1 MLKSDEI
8 ASFFAYLLNLE
19 SWALHIKLASPERV
33 DQQIVRSSIEWHDD
47 SLRSRK
53 TARSTFQSARQ
64 PRSFARQ
71 SLRDATAIDANA
83 IFCSSWV
90 PRSRADVQKRIAQI
104 EGFTGIFRHKI
115 LALAA
120 NLKNPENLEKSVG
133 AKAAEKGTDKLADV
147 LSSMDNDGYDF
158 GLYSLI
164 GLIHSRD
171 RQEVLDA
178 MTVVSKALVDIQA
191 PSTEETQGSLS
202 AYYALF
208 PGNSAGDSASNF
220 NVRQFWLRADH
231 NARLALA
238 FAPSIGSTHSDDLG
252 REYLSVYETRTK
264 TPFFLDPYVDGLR
277 TTLILGAPRSGKSVN
292 GNHIILSEQKYGGYT
307 FVIDVGGSYE
317 STVRL
322 FGGAVERIGTSGP
335 RVNPFSLDPTESNL
349 SFLFQ
354 FVRLLLVKG
363 GARLSP
369 EDEDAVE
376 KSIRR
381 MYLVDPGVRRLKYML
396 LPPHLQRYLMKWTEG
411 GAYGK
416 LFDNVEDSLRL
427 TRIQSF
433 DFQDVTEDQQDLIEP
448 MLFWI
453 LRQID
458 QVIYDPKNLGVPKH
472 ILFDELWKHLKTR
485 RLLDSAI
492 SSLKTGGKHLAG
504 VTLLT
509 HTAQDLGDNADIIV
523 NACSTQFF
531 LPDPTFNRELYR
543 RLFNLNEQE
552 LLTLASLGPR
562 ELLLKRPHYS
572 KVLKLNLDPE
582 ELLALH
588 HTRPKIGSCASD

>member
-1 MLKSDEI
+1 
-8 ASFFAYLLNLE
+8 
-19 SWALHIKLASPERV
+19 
-33 DQQIVRSSIEWHDD
+33 
-47 SLRSRK
+47 
-53 TARSTFQSARQ
+53 
-64 PRSFARQ
+64 
-71 SLRDATAIDANA
+71 
-83 IFCSSWV
+83 
-90 PRSRADVQKRIAQI
+90 
-104 EGFTGIFRHKI
+104 
-115 LALAA
+115 
-120 NLKNPENLEKSVG
+120 
-133 AKAAEKGTDKLADV
+133 
-147 LSSMDNDGYDF
+147 
-158 GLYSLI
+158 
-164 GLIHSRD
+164 
-171 RQEVLDA
+171 
-178 MTVVSKALVDIQA
+178 
-191 PSTEETQGSLS
+191 
-202 AYYALF
+202 
-208 PGNSAGDSASNF
+208 
-220 NVRQFWLRADH
+220 
-231 NARLALA
+231 
-238 FAPSIGSTHSDDLG
+238 
-252 REYLSVYETRTK
+252 
-264 TPFFLDPYVDGLR
+264 LDPYVDGLR

-322 FGGAVERIGTSGP
+322 CGGVVERIGTGGP
-335 RVNPFSLDPTESNL
+335 RINPFSLEPTESNL

-354 FVRLLLVKG
+354 FVRLLLIKG

-427 TRIQSF
+427 ARIQSF
-433 DFQDVTEDQQDLIEP
+433 DFQDITEDQQDLIEP

-509 HTAQDLGDNADIIV
+509 HTAQDLGDNADIII
-523 NACSTQFF
+523 NACSTQLF
-531 LPDPTFNRELYR
+531 LPDPTFNRDLYR

-552 LLTLASLGPR
+552 LLTLASLGSR
-562 ELLLKRPHYS
+562 EFLLKRPHHS
-572 KVLKLNLDPE
+572 KVLKLNLDSKSYW
-582 ELLALH
+582 LFT
-588 HTRPKIGSCASD
+588 TRPKDRILRERLIGELGYDRAFEVLQNTTNQEALYAKV